1 MNLHDLFDWS
11 NSGVGVAGLVLTV
24 GALWQAT
31 GAKKAAEEARE
42 AVWQRDASDSF
53 SELEGPAGELVQL
66 LQFERRNEAAVRVRD
81 LLAQIP
87 RDRARFERFLAG
99 DADKL
104 KGMETVFQKLAV
116 QLSAPDFMERKD
128 EFEAA
133 MGAVFEANRDLSA
146 VYGRLLS
153 RLDREEK

>member
-1 MNLHDLFDWS
+1 MILHDVFDWT
-11 NSGVGVAGLVLTV
+11 NAGVGAAGLFLTV
-24 GALWQAT
+24 GAIWQAT

-53 SELEGPAGELVQL
+53 SELEGLAGELVQL
-66 LQFERRNEAAVRVRD
+66 LQYELPSEAGVRIRD
-81 LLAQIP
+81 LLVQIP
-87 RDRARFERFLAG
+87 RNRARFERFLAS
-99 DADKL
+99 DADRL
-104 KGMETVFQKLAV
+104 KAMETVFQKLAV

-133 MGAVFEANRDLSA
+133 IESVFEASRDLSA

-153 RLDREEK
+153 RLDKEEK